1 MAASSLQLQAEVVVQ
16 VRVWGSLLGQA
27 PRPPGVPGPVP
38 WHRCV
43 PSREPQH
50 SVAPTSLL
58 CHGQVVLFQAG
69 LGVLLHVCLLG
80 STDTLQGSQQWY
92 LRANTDCSAGL
103 EYEASLVAPDS
114 LSLGSSIR

>member
-16 VRVWGSLLGQA
+16 VRGQGSLLGQD

-38 WHRCV
+38 WHRCI

-58 CHGQVVLFQAG
+58 CHGQAVLFQAG

-80 STDTLQGSQQWY
+80 STDTLQGF
-92 LRANTDCSAGL
+92 RGL
-103 EYEASLVAPDS
+103 SSGTFGRTLTAV
-114 LSLGSSIR
+114 LGWSTRLAWLLPTA